1 MDDRTRRPG
10 VALASVLTALIAWA
24 GPARHAAA
32 QSGEPV
38 DPYAAPA
45 PRPEK
50 QPGQNSGRAPD
61 PDADAAELSQ
71 PDDDLDDQVAQA
83 LYRRGVLL
91 YRRGDA
97 AAAKQLFIES
107 LERSPRGRS
116 SEEAARMLRQANRRL
131 GVKDLDDG
139 RPGTPSHDAVLD
151 PYGAAG
157 GGPPPAADEG
167 PLDPYGAPREPAPAE
182 AIAPP
187 EPAAPI
193 DRAEP
198 ARGSALGRR
207 AVIAWSGAVGLIAGL
222 AVAGPEDDAGDTS
235 DGAVLAGLIGAAG
248 GVGLS
253 WWLTERY
260 PVSAGQSAAIATG
273 ATWGAASA
281 GLIGDAATGT
291 DSQANDVWKYVA
303 AGGLVGLG
311 GGVLYGRAVDPS
323 VEDMAMVDSLSVVGA
338 GLGLCIAA
346 GMEPPESEAFSLN
359 ALFGGAA
366 GLAAGLILAPR
377 VDLSMRRTLFLDL
390 GAIAGA
396 AAVWG
401 LVYPLM
407 KDDTTRDDEQIAGW
421 LSTAT
426 LAGGVGAAWY
436 FTRHMEA
443 GPSPSLARRRSA
455 APPAL
460 ARRDADGD
468 WQLGLP
474 LVRPF
479 QSRALAPGA
488 GTALGVDL
496 LSGRF

>member
-1 MDDRTRRPG
+1 M
-10 VALASVLTALIAWA
+10 ALAWTLTALVAWA
-24 GPARHAAA
+24 GQAPSAAA

-45 PRPEK
+45 APAPPPEK
-50 QPGQNSGRAPD
+50 QPGQESSSAPD
-61 PDADAAELSQ
+61 PDADAAELGA
-71 PDDDLDDQVAQA
+71 PDDDLDDRVAQA

-116 SEEAARMLRQANRRL
+116 SAEAARMLRQSNRRL
-131 GVKDLDDG
+131 GLKDLDDG

-157 GGPPPAADEG
+157 GGPPPATDGG
-167 PLDPYGAPREPAPAE
+167 PLDPYGAPPPSAPPAPVATL
-182 AIAPP
+182 
-187 EPAAPI
+187 EPAASV
-193 DRAEP
+193 DRAAP

-207 AVIAWSGAVGLIAGL
+207 LVIGWSGAVGLVAGL
-222 AVAGPEDDAGDTS
+222 AVAGPENDAGETS
-235 DGAVLAGLIGAAG
+235 DGAALAGLLGAAG

-253 WWLTERY
+253 WWLTDRY

-281 GLIGDAATGT
+281 GLLGDAATGT
-291 DSQANDVWKYVA
+291 DSDPNDVWKYVA
-303 AGGLVGLG
+303 VGGLVGLG
-311 GGVLYGRAVDPS
+311 GGMLYGRAVDPT
-323 VEDMAMVDSLSVVGA
+323 VEDMALIDSLSVLGA
-338 GLGLCIAA
+338 GAGLCIAA

-366 GLAAGLILAPR
+366 GLAAGLLMAPR
-377 VDLSMRRTLFLDL
+377 VELSTRRTLLLDL
-390 GAIAGA
+390 GAMAGA

-426 LAGGVGAAWY
+426 LAGGFGATWY
-436 FTRHMEA
+436 LTRNMEA
-443 GPSPSLARRRSA
+443 GPRSSLARRSS

-460 ARRDADGD
+460 ARRDADGG

-479 QSRALAPGA
+479 QSRALAPRA
-488 GTALGVDL
+488 GTALGVDVL
-496 LSGRF
+496 AGRF